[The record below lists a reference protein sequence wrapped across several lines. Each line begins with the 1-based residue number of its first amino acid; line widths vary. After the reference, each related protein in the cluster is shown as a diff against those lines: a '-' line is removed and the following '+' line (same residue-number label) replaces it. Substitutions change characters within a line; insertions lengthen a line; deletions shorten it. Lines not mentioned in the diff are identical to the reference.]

1 MLVVNKFLHENH
13 KKNLG
18 LRRQLS
24 QDHAVKITGLVLLA
38 SLLILISLDVFVRI
52 IYNVD
57 QENVPYIYKLVS
69 IGKDNSFPEVFNHSL
84 LFLASVLF
92 FATSISKN
100 SRVCFALAGFM
111 AIAWFDDST
120 QYHERFGW
128 EFSKLFPNLNVG
140 GLGSSH
146 IGELLAWGTIGIVL
160 LSLVFWASKNILDG
174 DRNIIKMVYL
184 PIFLMILC
192 ASLVDVVHS
201 SLSGSKFDAVFMY
214 LEDGGEMIATVMLA
228 TLSLYVIRNENEIF
242 NDKG

>member
-1 MLVVNKFLHENH
+1 MLVVNKLLTEKHN
-13 KKNLG
+13 KNLG
-18 LRRQLS
+18 LWRQLS
-24 QDHAVKITGLVLLA
+24 QDHAVKITGIVLLA
-38 SLLILISLDVFVRI
+38 SILILILLDVFVRM

-100 SRVCFALAGFM
+100 SRACFALAGFM

-128 EFSKLFPNLNVG
+128 EFSKIFPNIDVA

-146 IGELLAWGTIGIVL
+146 IGELLAWSTIGIVL
-160 LSLVFWASKNILDG
+160 LALVFWASRNILDG
-174 DRNIIKMVYL
+174 DRNVIKLAYL

-201 SLSGSKFDAVFMY
+201 SLSGTKLDAVFMY
-214 LEDGGEMIATVMLA
+214 LEDGGEMVATVMLA
-228 TLSLYVIRNENEIF
+228 LISLYVTRNENETF
-242 NDKG
+242 NDEV